1 MEDLE
6 EELVEVLSY
15 YLHSLSPYHSLPR
28 PQTPIQTPLS
38 SSPSPQTVP
47 SPTSSP
53 SLNSYYYHLQLL
65 LKPHHHLKEQELL
78 HYLVQQFPFISSLIC
93 TFNRNII
100 PIKVI
105 ISHFISSY
113 FLLSI
118 FTTEHRHD
126 HIEVYL
132 AFF

>member
-65 LKPHHHLKEQELL
+65 LKPH
-78 HYLVQQFPFISSLIC
+78 YLVQQFPFISSLIC